1 VREEVARR
9 EEALNTFEGSRSLV
23 GHQGVMET
31 LARVVPAAGH
41 RGHVLGE
48 ILAALGLEAGL
59 REQGLVD
66 GLHGED
72 VDPHRAPVRELGVGN
87 EAGDDRRVREENP
100 GSRRA
105 YAVPLAED
113 LEAIRQVAHHV
124 DGDDGVVGL
133 VGERERAAGVGT
145 NEARAVGKPPL
156 LREPRRGGDALLDQV
171 DAGDSCAGALREPQG
186 RATRAAADVEQA
198 RVGAELEPLRETLE
212 LVGSDPARL
221 PDVVAVGQSPNL
233 VPNPVTRIRGGV
245 ERDVLAH
252 ASNPMPRLA
261 RVIEH
266 PVTVAYD
273 PTLFEGAATHYRY
286 GRPPYSP
293 QLEAVLAEELGLDG
307 SGRLLDGGCGP
318 GILTIRLAH
327 LFEEAVGLDPDAAML
342 AEGRLVADE
351 QGIAN
356 IRWVQAVA
364 EDLPEAAPGPYRLI
378 TFGQSFHWTDEAR
391 VAEALYDMLEPGGA
405 LALIVHAVEDRP
417 APPSPGPPPIPHVEI
432 RALVEKYL
440 GSTRRA
446 GQGVSPVR
454 NHRFEDVL
462 VRTRF
467 GAPRSIFIPGI
478 PDLLRDSESVLS
490 GYFSMSSSAPHLFG
504 DRVEDFA
511 GEVRELLA
519 SRSPE
524 GVFWDWPGDTEVVL
538 ARVRR

>member
-1 VREEVARR
+1 
-9 EEALNTFEGSRSLV
+9 
-23 GHQGVMET
+23 
-31 LARVVPAAGH
+31 
-41 RGHVLGE
+41 
-48 ILAALGLEAGL
+48 
-59 REQGLVD
+59 
-66 GLHGED
+66 
-72 VDPHRAPVRELGVGN
+72 
-87 EAGDDRRVREENP
+87 
-100 GSRRA
+100 
-105 YAVPLAED
+105 
-113 LEAIRQVAHHV
+113 
-124 DGDDGVVGL
+124 
-133 VGERERAAGVGT
+133 
-145 NEARAVGKPPL
+145 
-156 LREPRRGGDALLDQV
+156 
-171 DAGDSCAGALREPQG
+171 
-186 RATRAAADVEQA
+186 
-198 RVGAELEPLRETLE
+198 
-212 LVGSDPARL
+212 
-221 PDVVAVGQSPNL
+221 
-233 VPNPVTRIRGGV
+233 
-245 ERDVLAH
+245 
-252 ASNPMPRLA
+252 
-261 RVIEH
+261 
-266 PVTVAYD
+266 VTVAYD
-273 PTLFEGAATHYRY
+273 PTLFEGAAAHYRY

-293 QLEAVLAEELGLDG
+293 QLEAVLTEELGLDG

-342 AEGRLVADE
+342 AEGRRVADE
-351 QGIAN
+351 RGIAN

-405 LALIVHAVEDRP
+405 LALIVHTVEDRP
-417 APPSPGPPPIPHVEI
+417 APPSPGPPPIPHTEI
-432 RALVEKYL
+432 KALVEKYL

-511 GEVRELLA
+511 GEVRQLLA

-524 GVFWDWPGDTEVVL
+524 GMFWDWPGDTEVVL